1 MNRFFTL
8 LFLIISFLSF
18 SQEDEI
24 NHDYYWSQID
34 STSAMVGA
42 TNCYVRESADYK
54 ATILDSLQ
62 LGNEVFVEK
71 STENRLKLKGINV
84 SWAQINYKNK
94 FGIVQKGFVWKGFL
108 ALGFVKTDQNYFLT
122 TIDKIQQKTVSENY
136 KTDFYAI
143 SVKVLDKNKIF
154 LNQKTIDKNISESAF
169 FQNKTI
175 GGLGLKNVADIF
187 RISFSGEACGIP
199 TYYFYFGWNGKKLLD
214 LPEKYE
220 VGDAGAYYYSEDFIF
235 PEEVGGKPDMII
247 RKHKSAENND
257 ETGNFD
263 TYVFNVSQWTETY
276 KWTGGKAVFIKK
288 SKVKKSLEK
297 G

>member
-1 MNRFFTL
+1 MKPIL
-8 LFLIISFLSF
+8 LFLFSSF
-18 SQEDEI
+18 SFFVYSQEYEVS
-24 NHDYYWSQID
+24 HDYYWSQID
-34 STSAMVGA
+34 STNAMIGV
-42 TNCYVRESADYK
+42 TNCYVRSLPDYK

-62 LGNEVFVEK
+62 LGNEIFVEK
-71 STENRLKLKGINV
+71 SVDSKLKLKGINV
-84 SWAQINYKNK
+84 SWAQISFKNK
-94 FGIVQKGFVWKGFL
+94 LGQTQKGFVWKGFL

-122 TIDKIQQKTVSENY
+122 TIDKIQEKTISENY
-136 KTDFYAI
+136 KLDFYAI

-154 LNQKTIDKNISESAF
+154 LTQKTIDKNISESAF

-175 GGLGLKNVADIF
+175 GALGLKNLDDIF

-199 TYYFYFGWNGKKLLD
+199 TFYFYFGWNGKKLLD
-214 LPEKYE
+214 LPEKHE

-257 ETGNFD
+257 NSGNFD
-263 TYVFNVSQWTETY
+263 TYIFDVKQWTETY
-276 KWTGGKAVFIKK
+276 KWTGEKAVFVKKSKIKK
-288 SKVKKSLEK
+288 SVEK

>member
-1 MNRFFTL
+1 MKQLYLL
-8 LFLIISFLSF
+8 LFFVSFVSF

-42 TNCYVRESADYK
+42 TNCYVRATADYK

-62 LGNEVFVEK
+62 LGNEVFIEK

-94 FGIVQKGFVWKGFL
+94 LGIVQKGFVWKGFL
-108 ALGFVKTDQNYFLT
+108 ALGFVKENQNYFLT
-122 TIDKIQQKTVSENY
+122 TLDKIQKKTESENY
-136 KTDFYAI
+136 QVDYYAI
-143 SVKVLDKNKIF
+143 STKVLDANKV
-154 LNQKTIDKNISESAF
+154 LLDQKTIQKNVTESAF

-175 GGLGLKNVADIF
+175 GSLGLKKVENIY
-187 RISFSGEACGIP
+187 RISFAGEACAIP
-199 TYYFYFGWNGKKLLD
+199 TYYYYFGWNGKKLLD

-220 VGDAGAYYYSEDFIF
+220 VGDAGAYYHSEDFIF
-235 PEEVGGKPDMII
+235 PKEIGGKPDMII

-276 KWTGGKAVFIKK
+276 KWTGEKAVFMKK
-288 SKVKKSLEK
+288 SKVKKSIEK
-297 G
+297 QN